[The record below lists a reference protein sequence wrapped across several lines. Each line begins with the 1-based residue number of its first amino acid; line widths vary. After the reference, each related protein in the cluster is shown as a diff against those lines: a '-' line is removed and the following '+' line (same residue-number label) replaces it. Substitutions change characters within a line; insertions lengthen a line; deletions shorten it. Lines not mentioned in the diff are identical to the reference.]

1 MHLCMVVC
9 MQWGVAVL
17 DLSPESLLNS
27 SSSCS
32 LKRPDFRQTL
42 FNSACVHI
50 TDAPLNAA
58 ANQEQFVMQ
67 IIKLLLNS
75 ALVAINCWN

>member
-1 MHLCMVVC
+1 MVVC

-67 IIKLLLNS
+67 IIKLLLNL